1 MKNEWS
7 VNEHELFDNCE
18 QRSAQ
23 NDGNNFHT
31 VLFLTT
37 CGADVHHKENLCELF
52 QYVDFLSFHLLSV
65 KF

>member
-1 MKNEWS
+1 MIMNYLTMASKDQPRTM
-7 VNEHELFDNCE
+7 VIT
-18 QRSAQ
+18 
-23 NDGNNFHT
+23 FHT

-37 CGADVHHKENLCELF
+37 CGADVRHKENLCELF